1 MAPIKIYGV
10 PLSPPFR
17 TVVMT
22 CKVLGLDYEIVPTNP
37 LIGETQTEE
46 FLKVRQTFWMII
58 CCGVAIGG
66 LMGHL
71 HLLSPNC

>member
-10 PLSPPFR
+10 PLSPPFW

-22 CKVLGLDYEIVPTNP
+22 CEVLGLNYEVVPTNP

-46 FLKVRQTFWMII
+46 FLKVRLF
-58 CCGVAIGG
+58 G
-66 LMGHL
+66 
-71 HLLSPNC
+71 